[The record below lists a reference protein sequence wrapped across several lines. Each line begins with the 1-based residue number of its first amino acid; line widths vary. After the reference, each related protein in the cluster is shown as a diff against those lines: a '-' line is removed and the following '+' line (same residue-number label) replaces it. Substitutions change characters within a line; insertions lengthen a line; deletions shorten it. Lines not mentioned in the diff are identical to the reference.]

1 MLTGPVRFHA
11 VLALAALAVLPW
23 LGGHQG
29 AAAGHRRG
37 GGGPASTARTGAG
50 QGAGAQVRAAEQA
63 QLKSINA
70 PAAWRVSQGR
80 GVTVGVLDTG
90 VDDSAADLSGSV
102 STGPDYTRGADPP
115 GYQPPHL
122 HGTFIASLI
131 AGHGSGPGRA
141 GGVIGVAPAA
151 RVLSVRV
158 ILDDQE
164 PGVGPYNTNPR
175 FADAIGQ
182 GIRYAA
188 SHGAGVINMSLGSV
202 HPTRAVQAA
211 LAYAVSRGVVVVASA
226 GNSGAPGQAY
236 TPYSYPASFPG
247 VLSVAAVDESGTRA
261 AFSDRNS
268 SVVLS
273 APGVEVIGAG
283 PGATYLQASGTSP
296 AAAFVAGVA
305 ALIRSA
311 YPRLSPVQVDQAMIS
326 SAARR
331 PAAGYSPATGFGEVD
346 AAAALRAARLLSRAG
361 TEAGLAAG
369 RHFGGAVPGPI
380 QVTHRDETRI
390 AALGGIGA
398 AGAAGFLA
406 SLAVLVTLTVRRLR
420 LPSGTFFALGD
431 SLNNSIDSRDLGP
444 IAVEKIDWSIVETN
458 PFFCPDADKIEVTGV
473 HAHAEY
479 LRVYV
484 TVTARASI
492 YMPCPSST

>member
-11 VLALAALAVLPW
+11 VLVAAALAALPW
-23 LGGHQG
+23 LGGPQG
-29 AAAGHRRG
+29 AAAGHRQAADHHGAAARPQRAAG
-37 GGGPASTARTGAG
+37 APSDLARTGPG
-50 QGAGAQVRAAEQA
+50 QSAPAQVRADEQA
-63 QLKSINA
+63 QLNSINA

-90 VDDSAADLSGSV
+90 VDASAADLAGSI
-102 STGPDYTRGADPP
+102 STGPDYTQGADPP

-131 AGHGSGPGRA
+131 AGHGSGRGRA

-164 PGVGPYNTNPR
+164 PGIGPYNTAPR
-175 FADAIGQ
+175 FANAIGR

-202 HPTRAVQAA
+202 EPTRAMQAA

-226 GNSGAPGQAY
+226 GNSGALGQGY
-236 TPYSYPASFPG
+236 TPYSYPASFAG
-247 VLSVAAVDESGTRA
+247 VLSVAAVNESGARA
-261 AFSDRNS
+261 PFSDRNS

-273 APGVEVIGAG
+273 APGVEVTGAG
-283 PGATYLQASGTSP
+283 PGGTYLQASGTSP

-311 YPRLSPVQVDQAMIS
+311 YPRLPAAQVEQAMIS

-331 PAAGYSPATGFGEVD
+331 PAAGYSLATGFGEVD
-346 AAAALRAARLLSRAG
+346 AAAALRAAALLSRASP
-361 TEAGLAAG
+361 EAGLPAG
-369 RHFGGAVPGPI
+369 RHFGGAAPGPI
-380 QVTHRDETRI
+380 QVTHPDEARI

-406 SLAVLVTLTVRRLR
+406 SLAVLGTLT
-420 LPSGTFFALGD
+420 
-431 SLNNSIDSRDLGP
+431 I
-444 IAVEKIDWSIVETN
+444 
-458 PFFCPDADKIEVTGV
+458 
-473 HAHAEY
+473 
-479 LRVYV
+479 LRVRGRV
-484 TVTARASI
+484 RNS
-492 YMPCPSST
+492 

>member
-1 MLTGPVRFHA
+1 MLTGPVRFQA
-11 VLALAALAVLPW
+11 GLAAAALAALPW
-23 LGGHQG
+23 LGGHHV
-29 AAAGHRRG
+29 APAGHHVAPG
-37 GGGPASTARTGAG
+37 GHHHPRAGGAQLIRAQAKPRTGAVG

-63 QLKSINA
+63 QLKSIDA

-90 VDDSAADLSGSV
+90 VDAAAADLSGSV
-102 STGPDYTRGADPP
+102 STGPDYTQGADPP

-158 ILDDQE
+158 ILDDSE

-175 FADAIGQ
+175 FADAIGR

-188 SHGAGVINMSLGSV
+188 SHGATVINLSLGSV
-202 HPTRAVQAA
+202 QPTRAMQAA

-236 TPYSYPASFPG
+236 TPYSYPASFTG
-247 VLSVAAVDESGTRA
+247 VLSVAAVDESGARA
-261 AFSDRNS
+261 PFSDRNS

-283 PGATYLQASGTSP
+283 PGGTYLQASGTSP
-296 AAAFVAGVA
+296 AAAFVTGVA

-311 YPRLSPVQVDQAMIS
+311 YPRLSAAQVEQAMIS

-331 PAAGYSPATGFGEVD
+331 PAAGYSLGTGFGEID
-346 AAAALRAARLLSRAG
+346 AAAALRAAGLLSRASP
-361 TEAGLAAG
+361 EAGLAAG
-369 RHFGGAVPGPI
+369 RHFGGAAPGPI
-380 QVTHRDETRI
+380 QVTHRDESRI
-390 AALGGIGA
+390 ATLGGIGA

-406 SLAVLVTLTVRRLR
+406 SLAVLATLTIRRVR
-420 LPSGTFFALGD
+420 GG
-431 SLNNSIDSRDLGP
+431 
-444 IAVEKIDWSIVETN
+444 
-458 PFFCPDADKIEVTGV
+458 
-473 HAHAEY
+473 
-479 LRVYV
+479 
-484 TVTARASI
+484 
-492 YMPCPSST
+492 